1 LGRRPALGGAA
12 AWCGIAVPVWWQ
24 EVMRVRERGE
34 IGRVEPSNGP
44 GGESGVRR
52 ESRQDRRGGLA
63 YKWVALSVTTLGSAM
78 AAIDSSI
85 VVLGLP
91 SIMTSL
97 RSDLVTM
104 IWVLMGY
111 ILMSTVFLM
120 LFGRLADMFGRVR
133 MYNLGFAVFT
143 LGSFLCALAA
153 SGAELVLF
161 RLVQGLGGAML
172 MANAMAIITEAFP
185 PGERG
190 RAMGI
195 NSITWAIG
203 NIVGPVAGGLILAFL
218 SWPWIFL
225 VNVPIGLAGTL
236 WGYLALH
243 EIGEPR
249 RGERFDV
256 RGMVLF
262 SGGISCLL
270 IALSQGISW
279 GWFSAPTLTLFAGFV
294 VLEVLFVGSERGT
307 GVHFI
312 DPSLLR
318 SRILAFGTA
327 AATLQS
333 LSMFAVNF
341 LVVFY
346 LQAVKGVTPLQ
357 AALMILPLSVVQSI
371 VGPIGGVISDRVGAR
386 TPATVGLILQ
396 AGACLVLAQLTA
408 TSPYALLLL
417 GLAVLGVGGG
427 LFWSPNTSAVM
438 GAAPPRRL
446 GVASATL
453 ATFRQTGMVTSFAL
467 ALAVAAAAIP
477 PRLVGAIFLG
487 TAVQLGAPV
496 MGAFTVGMAHALTVS
511 ALIVLAASTMTVIA
525 GDTARSRR
533 ATAPVP

>member
-1 LGRRPALGGAA
+1 MCSGRRAARRLAASDVSASLQEVGPVNHEGRAEAAPVVSGARQKSDARLLSGAA
-12 AWCGIAVPVWWQ
+12 PRHGIQ
-24 EVMRVRERGE
+24 
-34 IGRVEPSNGP
+34 
-44 GGESGVRR
+44 
-52 ESRQDRRGGLA
+52 
-63 YKWVALSVTTLGSAM
+63 YKWIALSVTTLGSAM

-85 VVLGLP
+85 VVLALP
-91 SIMTSL
+91 SIMTRL
-97 RSDLVTM
+97 HSDLVTM

-133 MYNLGFAVFT
+133 MYNAGFVVFT
-143 LGSFLCALAA
+143 FGSLLCAFAG
-153 SGAELVLF
+153 SGAELVVF
-161 RLVQGLGGAML
+161 RLIQGVGGAML

-190 RAMGI
+190 QAMGI

-203 NIVGPVAGGLILAFL
+203 GIVGPVAGGVILAVL
-218 SWPWIFL
+218 SWEWIFL
-225 VNVPIGLAGTL
+225 VNVPIGILGTL

-243 EIGEPR
+243 EVGEPK

-256 RGMVLF
+256 LGMVLF
-262 SGGISCLL
+262 SGGVSCLL

-279 GWFSAPTLTLFAGFV
+279 GWFSAPTLGLLGAFV
-294 VLEVLFVGSERGT
+294 VLEALFAVTERG
-307 GVHFI
+307 GGSHFI
-312 DPSLLR
+312 DPSLFR

-341 LVVFY
+341 LLVFY
-346 LQAVKGVTPLQ
+346 LQGVKGTTPLQ
-357 AALMILPLSVVQSI
+357 AALMILPLPLVQSV
-371 VGPIGGVISDRVGAR
+371 VGPIGGLISDRVGAR
-386 TPATVGLILQ
+386 IPATIGLLLQ
-396 AGACLVLAQLTA
+396 AGACLLLAQLTA
-408 TSPYALLLL
+408 GSSYGTLVLSLL
-417 GLAVLGVGGG
+417 VLGVGGG

-438 GAAPPRRL
+438 GAAPVQRL

-487 TAVQLGAPV
+487 TSVQLGAPT
-496 MGAFTVGMAHALTVS
+496 MAAFTVGMSHALLVS
-511 ALIVLAASTMTVIA
+511 AVIVLAASSMVVIA
-525 GDTARSRR
+525 GDTARTRR
-533 ATAPVP
+533 AGAA